1 MWKRS
6 LGLMLLA
13 VVTIFFIRAVGD
25 EAKPTAQPSEIII
38 LSGNPSG
45 SVKFRHRLHTDVR
58 EIPCL
63 TCHHASKP
71 EKPAT
76 APQQACNSCHV
87 SVAVKPMHTNIEAA
101 FHNDEA
107 TAGLCISCHTRE
119 NAAHKHKLAPVK
131 CRDCHNKANVLPDPT
146 AGN

>member
-6 LGLMLLA
+6 IGVVMLA
-13 VVTIFFIRAVGD
+13 VISVLLVFAVAD
-25 EAKPTAQPSEIII
+25 EARPAATPPEIII
-38 LSGNPSG
+38 LKGNPSG

-71 EKPAT
+71 ENPAA
-76 APQQACNSCHV
+76 APQQACSGCHV

-107 TAGLCISCHTRE
+107 TAGLCISCHRRE

-131 CRDCHNKANVLPDPT
+131 CRDCHNQANVLPDPT